1 MESIRLDSGHLDFYR
16 PGDGDSSR
24 IDFYFYFKVHLDH
37 EASVKY
43 FEITPGT

>member
-24 IDFYFYFKVHLDH
+24 IDFYFNFYLDH
-37 EASVKY
+37 VASVKY
-43 FEITPGT
+43 IEITPGT